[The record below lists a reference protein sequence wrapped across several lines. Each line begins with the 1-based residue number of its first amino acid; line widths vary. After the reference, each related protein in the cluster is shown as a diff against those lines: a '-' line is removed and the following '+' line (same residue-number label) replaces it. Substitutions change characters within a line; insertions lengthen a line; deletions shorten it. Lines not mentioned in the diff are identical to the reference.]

1 MPNLSLI
8 AKSNWIKNRAKELG
22 FDLCGITSPHGFSEE
37 EKRFK
42 RWIDNG
48 YHGKMEYLANNF
60 EKRMNPAL
68 LVENTKSIIVVGLN
82 YYPEQKQLDSNAPR
96 IAKYAYGNDYH
107 LVLKPLLQQLLED
120 MNNHFGSVSGR
131 AFTDSAPILEHALAK
146 RAGLGWEHAL
156 AKRAG
161 LGWVGKNSLLINKKI
176 GSFFFI
182 GELFVDMELE
192 YDSPDDK
199 SYCGN
204 CSRCMDACPTGAI
217 TEPHVVNGSKCI
229 SYFTIELKGDI
240 PADMQGKFK
249 NQVFG
254 CDICQDV
261 CPWNK
266 KAKPHKINALKANSK
281 LLELTKTEWENLN
294 VHQYG
299 EIFKGS
305 AVKRTKWKGL
315 QRNLNFLEIRKTE
328 DDFN

>member
-1 MPNLSLI
+1 MPNLPLL

-22 FDLCGITSPHGFSEE
+22 FDLCGITSAEGFSQE

-60 EKRMNPAL
+60 EKRMNPEL

-82 YYPEQKQLDSNAPR
+82 YYPEKKQIDSSAPK
-96 IAKYAYGNDYH
+96 IAKYAYGSDYH

-120 MNNHFGSVSGR
+120 INNNIGAVSGR
-131 AFTDSAPILEHALAK
+131 AFTDSAPIL
-146 RAGLGWEHAL
+146 EHAL

-192 YDSPDDK
+192 YDLPDDK
-199 SYCGN
+199 NYCGS

-240 PADMQGKFK
+240 PDDMRGKFK

-266 KAKPHKINALKANSK
+266 RAKPHNINALKANSR
-281 LLELTKTEWENLN
+281 LLELTKNDWESLDA
-294 VHQYG
+294 HKYG

-315 QRNLNFLEIRKTE
+315 NRNLNFLEIKKPE
-328 DDFN
+328 EQKPEADEKKQSKS

>member
-1 MPNLSLI
+1 MPNLSSI
-8 AKSNWIKNRAKELG
+8 AKSNWIKNRAYELG
-22 FDLCGITSPHGFSEE
+22 FDLCGIASPEGFSEE

-82 YYPEQKQLDSNAPR
+82 YYPEKKQMDNNAPR

-107 LVLKPLLQQLLED
+107 LVLKPILQQLLED
-120 MNNHFGSVSGR
+120 INQQFGNVSGR
-131 AFTDSAPILEHALAK
+131 AFTDSAPIL
-146 RAGLGWEHAL
+146 EHAL

-182 GELFVDMELE
+182 GELFIDMELA
-192 YDSPDDK
+192 YDTPDDK
-199 SYCGN
+199 DYCGK
-204 CSRCMDACPTGAI
+204 CTRCMDACPTGAI
-217 TEPHVVNGSKCI
+217 TEPHVVNGSRCI

-240 PADMQGKFK
+240 PTDMQGKFN

-261 CPWNK
+261 CPWNR
-266 KAKPHKINALKANSK
+266 KARPHNVSALKANSK
-281 LLELTKTEWENLN
+281 LLELTKKDWESLD

-315 QRNLNFLEIRKTE
+315 QRNLTFLDIKKTSE
-328 DDFN
+328 